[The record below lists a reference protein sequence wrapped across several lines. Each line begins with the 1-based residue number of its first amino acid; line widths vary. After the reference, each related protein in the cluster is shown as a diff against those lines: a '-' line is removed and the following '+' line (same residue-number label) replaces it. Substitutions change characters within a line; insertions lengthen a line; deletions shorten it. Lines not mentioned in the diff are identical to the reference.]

1 MNDKN
6 YCVILA
12 GGIGMKLWPS
22 STHQKPKQFIDFLGT
37 GETLL
42 QSTYKRITR
51 FVDENNIIVSTNEQ
65 YRDLV
70 VDQLPQLHAE
80 NLLLEPMRRNTL
92 PSATWATVKIA
103 HRCSDARIL
112 VVPSDQMIYDEDHF
126 EEDIVKAFNYVSHSG
141 RLLALGVMPTHPAT
155 NYGYIQMDGQQDKDI
170 YQVKSFTE
178 KPELDF
184 AQLFVDDRGFLWNTG
199 LFVWNAKDFLRYAH
213 EKEVEFPMID
223 MTEGMVGNGS
233 KVEEIVKDAFSI
245 CPNISIEQVCLEK
258 TEHTDVM
265 LCHFR
270 WSDLGTWHSLY
281 DTMEKDGDMNVVMGG
296 NVMLYDCNGC
306 MVKAENDKVVVAEDL
321 RDYLIVEENNVL
333 LICHK
338 SNQNAIRRF
347 VNDIQINMGD
357 KFV

>member
-12 GGIGMKLWPS
+12 GGIGLKLWPS

-42 QSTYKRITR
+42 QSTYKRIAR
-51 FVDENNIIVSTNEQ
+51 FVAEENIIVSTNEQ
-65 YRDLV
+65 YRALV
-70 VDQLPQLHAE
+70 QEQLPRLHSG

-103 HRCSDARIL
+103 HRCADARVLI
-112 VVPSDQMIYDEDHF
+112 VPSDQMIYDEDHF
-126 EEDIVKAFNYVSHSG
+126 EEDIVKAFDYVSHSG
-141 RLLALGVMPTHPAT
+141 RLLSLGVMPTHAAT
-155 NYGYIQMDGQQDKDI
+155 NYGYIQMDGVLGSDI

-199 LFVWNAKDFLRYAH
+199 LFVWSSKDFLRYAH
-213 EKEVEFPMID
+213 EKEAEFPMID
-223 MTEGMVGNGS
+223 MTDAMAGDGGG
-233 KVEEIVKDAFSI
+233 VEEIVKNAFSI
-245 CPNISIEQVCLEK
+245 CPNISIERVCLEK
-258 TEHTDVM
+258 SENTDVM

-281 DTMEKDGDMNVVMGG
+281 NTMEKDGDMNVVMGG
-296 NVMLYDCNGC
+296 QAMLYDCNGC
-306 MVKAENDKVVVAEDL
+306 MVKADSGKVVVAENL

-333 LICHK
+333 LICRK
-338 SNQNAIRRF
+338 DNQNAIRRF
-347 VNDIQINMGD
+347 VNDVQINMGE